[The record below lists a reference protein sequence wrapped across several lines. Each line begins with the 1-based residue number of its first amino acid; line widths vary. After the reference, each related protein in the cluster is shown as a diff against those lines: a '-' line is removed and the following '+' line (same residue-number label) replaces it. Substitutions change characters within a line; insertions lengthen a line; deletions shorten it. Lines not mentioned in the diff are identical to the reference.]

1 MSNPTAR
8 AIATGVVSAACAAIA
23 WAEPMFGMLA
33 LAALAGA
40 VYLIWR
46 NA

>member
-23 WAEPMFGMLA
+23 WAAPIFGIFA
-33 LAALAGA
+33 LAGLVGA